1 MKRARTLLAAPLL
14 IAAAPA
20 PPTTLGD
27 ALNVADARPVPTAP
41 TTAPADIGLFHLGRA
56 PEQGILTL
64 GLLPPYT
71 KRLVIDGRD
80 VRFAADGRFVVG
92 FGRDYA
98 TSTLI
103 TALLA
108 DGRNISERI
117 PVLAHHWDISVLPGL
132 AHHAQPDAEF
142 QARRPA
148 EIAAINAAR
157 AQSTDAQGWRQHFIW
172 PAHGR
177 VSDLFGSQR
186 VYGTEPGAPH
196 AGVDVAVP
204 SGTPVYAPADGV
216 VILATDYPFTLEG
229 NLLMLD
235 HGMGVNSAF
244 LHLSKISVAIG
255 AHVHQGQLLGYS
267 GMTGRATGP
276 HLHWAIKWNDE
287 RIDPTSLVGPMR

>member
-1 MKRARTLLAAPLL
+1 MMWLKLAPVLLLLAASPQVKPILTDTVNAVDQRL
-14 IAAAPA
+14 PRAAAS
-20 PPTTLGD
+20 
-27 ALNVADARPVPTAP
+27 N
-41 TTAPADIGLFHLGRA
+41 IGLFHLGQA
-56 PEQGILTL
+56 PEQGVLTL
-64 GLLPPYT
+64 GLLPPNT
-71 KRLVIDGRD
+71 KRLVVDGHD
-80 VRFAADGRFVVG
+80 VRFSTDGRFVVG

-103 TALLA
+103 TAFLA

-117 PVLAHHWDISVLPGL
+117 LVLPHHWEISVLPGL
-132 AHHAQPDAEF
+132 AHHVQPDAEF

-148 EIAAINAAR
+148 ELAAISSAR
-157 AQSTDAQGWRQHFIW
+157 QMSTDAQGWRQTFMW

-196 AGVDVAVP
+196 AGVDVAIP
-204 SGTPVYAPADGV
+204 TGTPVFAPADGV
-216 VILATDYPFTLEG
+216 VILAADHPFTLEG

-244 LHLSKISVAIG
+244 LHLSKIGVKLGDHIR
-255 AHVHQGQLLGYS
+255 QGQLLGYS

-287 RIDPTSLVGPMR
+287 RINPMSLTGPMR

>member
-1 MKRARTLLAAPLL
+1 MRLICLITALLLLAASPETK
-14 IAAAPA
+14 
-20 PPTTLGD
+20 PTLAD
-27 ALNVADARPVPTAP
+27 ALNAADQRPT
-41 TTAPADIGLFHLGRA
+41 PALRTDIGLFHLARA
-56 PEQGILTL
+56 PEQGVLTL
-64 GLLPPYT
+64 GILPPYT
-71 KRLVIDGRD
+71 KRLVIDGRE
-80 VRFAADGRFVVG
+80 VRFTPDGRFVVG

-98 TSTLI
+98 SSTLI
-103 TALLA
+103 TAFLT

-117 PVLAHHWDISVLPGL
+117 PVLPHHWDISILPGL

-148 EIAAINAAR
+148 ELAAINAAR
-157 AQSTDAQGWRQHFIW
+157 QMATDAQGWRQHFIW

-204 SGTPVYAPADGV
+204 SGTPVYAPAEGV
-216 VILATDYPFTLEG
+216 VTLTADHPFTLEG

-244 LHLSKISVAIG
+244 LHLSKIGVKLG
-255 AHVHQGQLLGYS
+255 DHVQQGQLLGYS
-267 GMTGRATGP
+267 GQTGRATGP

-287 RIDPTSLVGPMR
+287 RIDPMSLTGPMR

>member
-1 MKRARTLLAAPLL
+1 MSVVRLIPALLLLAASPDTR
-14 IAAAPA
+14 
-20 PPTTLGD
+20 PTLAD
-27 ALNVADARPVPTAP
+27 ALNTADQRPARVL
-41 TTAPADIGLFHLGRA
+41 PADLGLFHLARA
-56 PEQGILTL
+56 PEQGVLTL
-64 GLLPPYT
+64 GILPPYT
-71 KRLVIDGRD
+71 KRLVIDGRE
-80 VRFAADGRFVVG
+80 VRFAPDGRFVVG

-103 TALLA
+103 TAFLA

-117 PVLAHHWDISVLPGL
+117 PVLPHHWDISVLPGL

-148 EIAAINAAR
+148 ELAAISAAR
-157 AQSTDAQGWRQHFIW
+157 QISTDAQGWRQHFIW

-196 AGVDVAVP
+196 AGVDIAIP

-216 VILATDYPFTLEG
+216 VILAADHPFTLEG

-244 LHLSKISVAIG
+244 LHLSKIGVKLGDHIQ
-255 AHVHQGQLLGYS
+255 QGQLLGYS
-267 GMTGRATGP
+267 GQTGRATGP
-276 HLHWAIKWNDE
+276 HLHWAIKWIDE
-287 RIDPTSLVGPMR
+287 RIDPMSLSGPMR